1 MMMRQ
6 GSMGEGMNKKILIAD
21 DEPYILHVLA
31 MKLRNAGYIVVTA
44 SDGEEALALCLA
56 EAPDLIIADYQ
67 MPYLNGLQV
76 CRQYFEQTVRSVPAM
91 LITARQFDIDVRKIN
106 ESGVNIMM
114 AKPFSP
120 REVVQT
126 VRSLLEEKERPAE
139 VA

>member
-1 MMMRQ
+1 MMVRE
-6 GSMGEGMNKKILIAD
+6 GSMGEGMSKKILIAD

-56 EAPDLIIADYQ
+56 EAPDLIITDYQ

-106 ESGVNIMM
+106 ESGVGILM

-120 REVVQT
+120 RQLKREG
-126 VRSLLEEKERPAE
+126 SEESEEKREE
-139 VA
+139 V

>member
-1 MMMRQ
+1 M
-6 GSMGEGMNKKILIAD
+6 SKKILIAD

-56 EAPDLIIADYQ
+56 EAPDLIITDYQ

-91 LITARQFDIDVRKIN
+91 LITARQFEIDVRKIN
-106 ESGVNIMM
+106 ESGVGILM

-126 VRSLLEEKERPAE
+126 VQRLLEEKERPAE